1 MLETKIA
8 LDIITILYAIYGY
21 CNVFLPW
28 YTNRKTTPLL
38 HPHHCCTHTSVLRP
52 FHCNNGCTPASIRNQ
67 HPGSNIN

>member
-28 YTNRKTTPLL
+28 YTNRKNHTTAAPTPLL
-38 HPHHCCTHTSVLRP
+38 HPHQCIAP
-52 FHCNNGCTPASIRNQ
+52 FSLQ
-67 HPGSNIN
+67 